1 MWRGTLITVRN
12 PRQDLLE
19 HDEEHALKQNP
30 RLIKTI
36 IRPPGIK
43 CSQEDELRWENVP
56 IVYAIKI
63 QFSWALRDWSQL
75 SAWIKLKSLE
85 RSSEKKKKW
94 LSDTNNTYSN
104 TKCHTKQTKKNSVKQ
119 IIFLLF
125 LNKWIKTQ
133 CFLLDI
139 HHPKTP
145 V

>member
-1 MWRGTLITVRN
+1 MWRGTLIKKKN
-12 PRQDLLE
+12 K
-19 HDEEHALKQNP
+19 KQNP
-30 RLIKTI
+30 QLIKKI

-104 TKCHTKQTKKNSVKQ
+104 TKCHTKHKKKQ
-119 IIFLLF
+119 CQADNISAFF
-125 LNKWIKTQ
+125 K
-133 CFLLDI
+133 
-139 HHPKTP
+139 
-145 V
+145 

>member
-1 MWRGTLITVRN
+1 MWRGTLITDGN

-30 RLIKTI
+30 QLIKKI

-56 IVYAIKI
+56 IVYASKI

-75 SAWIKLKSLE
+75 SAWIKWKSLE

-104 TKCHTKQTKKNSVKQ
+104 TKCHTKHKKKQ
-119 IIFLLF
+119 CQADNISAFF
-125 LNKWIKTQ
+125 K
-133 CFLLDI
+133 
-139 HHPKTP
+139 
-145 V
+145 